1 MISRREFSRC
11 VVAGGAALAASRG
24 AWAESEARGMASAA
38 EASAA
43 ALGAQATQDAA
54 QKYDLLIKGGTVV
67 DPSQKLHAPLDVAV
81 RNGKIAGIAAN
92 IAEDRAAQVVSA
104 KGRIVTPGFIDIHLH
119 CYDGVSECINADYYC
134 LTRGVTTVVD
144 AGSAGYPAIPNFHKY
159 VINTST
165 TRIKALVN
173 ISPFGAVGPGGSVD
187 VLKAVDPELAARAVE
202 EHKPAAV
209 GIKVRLGAE
218 IQGANDV
225 EYLKRGLQA
234 AEAAGVPLMAHID
247 GPYSPLEALLP
258 LLRKGD
264 VYSHFLHAHQHGTL
278 DANGKL
284 LPVVQ
289 EARQRGVYF
298 DVAQGRSH
306 LNFDVAEKCAQ
317 QGLLPDSLSTDLT
330 RVTVNNRVF
339 DLPTMVAK
347 FMALG
352 VELDKAVL
360 MVTANPARVF
370 DYGAQVG
377 TLKPGS
383 EADVAIFELREGNFE
398 FEDSDGKKRSGRQKL
413 VNTAAVWRGQLMT
426 NAV

>member
-1 MISRREFSRC
+1 M
-11 VVAGGAALAASRG
+11 ALASHGVR
-24 AWAESEARGMASAA
+24 AESEARAMTSAA
-38 EASAA
+38 EAPPP
-43 ALGAQATQDAA
+43 AQGTPER
-54 QKYDLLIKGGTVV
+54 YDLLIKGGTVV
-67 DPSQKLHAPLDVAV
+67 DPSQQLHAPLDVAV
-81 RNGKIAGIAAN
+81 RNGKIADLAAN
-92 IAEDRAAQVVSA
+92 ISEDRATQVVSA

-144 AGSAGYPAIPNFHKY
+144 AGSAGYPTIPNFHKY

-258 LLRKGD
+258 LLRRGD

-278 DANGKL
+278 DENGKL
-284 LPVVQ
+284 LSVVQ

-306 LNFDVAEKCAQ
+306 LSFDVAEKCAQ

-339 DLPTMVAK
+339 DLTTMVAK
-347 FMALG
+347 FMAIG

-370 DYGAQVG
+370 DYGTQVG

-383 EADVAIFELREGNFE
+383 EADVALFELREGNFE

-413 VNTAAVWRGQLMT
+413 VNTAAVRRGQLMT